1 MELDAA
7 YTIER
12 DVPSEMPENDSLPA
26 IMADLYDYLARFIC
40 YPDENCHVAHA
51 LWCAHTHL
59 MEHWDT
65 TPRIAFLS
73 AEPASGK
80 SRALEITAEV
90 VPNPVL
96 TVNTSPAYLIRKIGD
111 EEGAATILYDE
122 IDTVFGPKAK
132 DNEDIRGLL
141 NAGYKRGATSG
152 RCVMHGKIVKT
163 EEIPAYAAVALAGL
177 GWLPDTILTRSVI
190 IRMKRRKPGQ
200 KVEAFRQRIHGKRG
214 NAIRERLACWSLTI
228 DKIEWPDLPPEIQDR
243 DADVWEPLIAVADMI
258 GDEWPSV
265 ARVAAVALSAKA
277 KEAEPSLGIQLLIDI
292 HRLFMGLDSLAT
304 SELLS
309 QLTDLEESPWA
320 EVHFGKPLNAAGLAK
335 RLREYDI
342 RPCNIRTGSGPV
354 LKGYRKRDFADA
366 WEMYLPPP
374 SPSKAATPATPA
386 TPLHPEV
393 RTASD
398 ALAEEMDNADFG

>member
-1 MELDAA
+1 MTKNDALDRAA
-7 YTIER
+7 LDQDDIG
-12 DVPSEMPENDSLPA
+12 A
-26 IMADLYDYLARFIC
+26 ITMDLYAYLGRFIC
-40 YPDENCHVAHA
+40 YPTEEAHIAHA
-51 LWCAHTHL
+51 LWCIHTHL
-59 MEHWDT
+59 MDQWDT

-80 SRALEITAEV
+80 SRALEITQEV

-152 RCVMHGKIVKT
+152 RCVATGRTVKT

-177 GWLPDTILTRSVI
+177 GWLPDTILTRSVV

-200 KVEAFRQRIHGKRG
+200 KVEAFRQRIHGRRG
-214 NAIRERLACWSLTI
+214 NAIRDRLVGWSLTI
-228 DKIEWPDLPPEIQDR
+228 DRIEWPDLPPEIQDR

-258 GDEWPSV
+258 GGEWPRL
-265 ARVAAVALSAKA
+265 ARVAAVALTAKA
-277 KEAEPSLGIQLLIDI
+277 KDVEPSLGIKLLTDI
-292 HRLFMGLDSLAT
+292 HRLFMGRDVLAT
-304 SELLS
+304 SDMLDELARL
-309 QLTDLEESPWA
+309 DESPWA
-320 EVHFGKPLNAAGLAK
+320 DVNYGKPLNAQGLAK

-342 RPCNIRTGSGPV
+342 RPVNIRTGDGPV
-354 LKGYRKRDFADA
+354 LKGYRKRGFAEA
-366 WEMYLPPP
+366 WEMYLPQP
-374 SPSKAATPATPA
+374 SAPAETSQLP
-386 TPLHPEV
+386 
-393 RTASD
+393 TANTF
-398 ALAEEMDNADFG
+398 LEEMGAADFG

>member
-1 MELDAA
+1 MTENDELDRIALDQES
-7 YTIER
+7 I
-12 DVPSEMPENDSLPA
+12 PA
-26 IMADLYDYLARFIC
+26 IMADLYDYLGRFIC
-40 YPDENCHVAHA
+40 YPSEEAHVAHA
-51 LWCAHTHL
+51 LWCVHAHL

-80 SRALEITAEV
+80 SRALEVMHEV

-152 RCVMHGKIVKT
+152 RCVMHGKTVKT

-177 GWLPDTILTRSVI
+177 GHLPDTILTRSVI

-200 KVEAFRQRIHGKRG
+200 TVNAFRQRIHGARG
-214 NAIRERLACWSLTI
+214 NTIRDRLLGWSLTI
-228 DKIEWPDLPPEIQDR
+228 DRINLDATKLPPEIQDR

-258 GDEWPSV
+258 GGEWPEL

-277 KEAEPSLGIQLLIDI
+277 KEVEPSQGIKLLADM
-292 HRLFMGLDSLAT
+292 HRLFMGRDMLAT
-304 SELLS
+304 ADALRELAE
-309 QLTDLEESPWA
+309 LEESPWSDIN
-320 EVHFGKPLNAAGLAK
+320 FGKPLNAQGLAK

-342 RPCNIRTGSGPV
+342 RPCNIRSGAAGV
-354 LKGYRKRDFADA
+354 VKGYRKADFAEA
-366 WEMYLPPP
+366 WEMYLPA
-374 SPSKAATPATPA
+374 KADEAATPLQPKGPHESANAPIGE
-386 TPLHPEV
+386 LGR
-393 RTASD
+393 RT
-398 ALAEEMDNADFG
+398 ADFG